1 MLGLGFAAAFAANAV
16 SRRALGGWLERVV
29 FSDPREA
36 LPLLL
41 DDVATRRVALDAANL
56 QPAVLASCSIP
67 YWLRAVRDI
76 PGAPPGVYWDG
87 GLTDYHLHWPYAD
100 LNTGLNGA
108 HTPGTDERQGAGLAR
123 PEASAARAA
132 LVLYP
137 HFQPRLVPGWL
148 DKAHTRRHRPG
159 RGLDN
164 LVLLCPSRAWIASL
178 PGAKLPD
185 REDFKRHVD
194 DDAARMA
201 LWQRGL
207 AESQRL
213 ADEFAEWLAQGAPVD
228 RVLPLAT

>member
-1 MLGLGFAAAFAANAV
+1 
-16 SRRALGGWLERVV
+16 
-29 FSDPREA
+29 
-36 LPLLL
+36 
-41 DDVATRRVALDAANL
+41 
-56 QPAVLASCSIP
+56 
-67 YWLRAVRDI
+67 
-76 PGAPPGVYWDG
+76 VYWDG
-87 GLTDYHLHWPYAD
+87 GLTDYHLHWPYA
-100 LNTGLNGA
+100 
-108 HTPGTDERQGAGLAR
+108 GLAGGLRAGPAGDAR
-123 PEASAARAA
+123 PTGADDRAA

-148 DKAHTRRHRPG
+148 DKAHKRRHRPT

-164 LVLLCPSRAWIASL
+164 LVLLCPSRAWIATL

-213 ADEFAEWLAQGAPVD
+213 ADEFAEWLARGAPAD
-228 RVLPLAT
+228 RVLPLVA